1 MDSDYDER
9 NTDYDDEET
18 IEFYPTDFASFSELL
33 VTNAEKYDEYKNT
46 ITETMFDYCMFKF
59 GFRSCSFE
67 MRSYFGSQFVTYASM
82 YGVSIKTAV
91 TDLNNIINEIN
102 TRLDE
107 KKKEFEN
114 IEDEINAAN
123 RKHKYH
129 IASKIREIQVNQIR
143 NQRLIANL
151 RKSFLDL
158 PYVYCKKIQDE
169 IWRNHIW

>member
-1 MDSDYDER
+1 
-9 NTDYDDEET
+9 
-18 IEFYPTDFASFSELL
+18 
-33 VTNAEKYDEYKNT
+33 
-46 ITETMFDYCMFKF
+46 
-59 GFRSCSFE
+59 
-67 MRSYFGSQFVTYASM
+67 
-82 YGVSIKTAV
+82 
-91 TDLNNIINEIN
+91 
-102 TRLDE
+102 LDE